1 MKSEIKWAIFFGCCI
16 LSIIAIDALITIGAM
31 SKIIPLED
39 EMLTLIHNFISTVLD
54 SALVIITLVYVIITA
69 EILKDSQQT
78 RKVSIVQKQLDDFY
92 IPMKEIY
99 KELAFFPLGDNETG
113 FQTNGTSVNYIEH
126 IVAG

>member
-1 MKSEIKWAIFFGCCI
+1 
-16 LSIIAIDALITIGAM
+16 M